1 MTSRSRIITLLV
13 TAVLSS
19 WVLAACSD
27 ANDKPPAQET
37 TDAESTDAAQPDLTG
52 LPKVVAVVDGTD
64 ITKAQFV
71 TAYEA
76 QFQAAA
82 AQAAQSGQALD
93 QDELKQQTAES
104 MVNTQLLLAEADDRG
119 YTASQKD
126 IDATLAELTE
136 QSGLSSPDELLAS
149 LAKQGVDKA
158 EANRQLEGQVKLD
171 RLVAEEGGDADPTE
185 KELKDLYDQVIAQ
198 QEGSGSDAADVPSFD
213 DARPQLEDQLRSQQ
227 ETSVAQALVENLRK
241 DADITINL

>member
-1 MTSRSRIITLLV
+1 MTSRSKIITLV
-13 TAVLSS
+13 ATAVLSS
-19 WVLAACSD
+19 WTLAACSGSED
-27 ANDKPPAQET
+27 APTAQEST
-37 TDAESTDAAQPDLTG
+37 AAAEPDLTG

-64 ITKAQFV
+64 ITQAQFI

-76 QFQAAA
+76 QFPSAA
-82 AQAAQSGQALD
+82 AQAAESGQALD

-126 IDATLAELTE
+126 IDATLAELAE
-136 QSGLSSPDELLAS
+136 QSGLASPEELLES
-149 LAKQGVDKA
+149 LASQGIDEA

-171 RLVAEEGGDADPTE
+171 RLVAEEGGDVDPTE
-185 KELKDLYDQVIAQ
+185 KELRELYDQGVAQ
-198 QEGSGSDAADVPSFD
+198 QEESADLPSFEEL
-213 DARPQLEDQLRSQQ
+213 RSQLEDQLRTQQ
-227 ETSVAQALVENLRK
+227 ETTVAQTLVETLRK